1 MGGKRLS
8 VNETACV
15 AGVSRAAL
23 YRHLTPD
30 GERRGDAPSVPA

>member
-8 VNETACV
+8 VNETARI
-15 AGVSRAAL
+15 AGVSRNTL

-30 GERRGDAPSVPA
+30 GERRGGAPSVPA